1 MEDNLYSKILILHF
15 PPVIARKAI
24 VCTLTKQFD
33 LIFNILGANIS
44 HRKEGNM
51 VLELSG
57 IKPNF
62 KKGVQYLKDQGVSIS
77 YPEQA
82 IYKDSEKCT
91 HCGAC
96 TAVCPTG
103 ALSIRRPEMEV
114 EFNIELC
121 SVCELCI
128 LTCPTKAMGLFA
140 KNSED
145 LVM

>member
-1 MEDNLYSKILILHF
+1 LEDKLYSKILILDF
-15 PPVIARKAI
+15 PPIVAQKAI
-24 VCTLTKQFD
+24 VCSLTKQFD

-44 HRKEGNM
+44 HRKEGHM

-57 IKPNF
+57 TKPNF
-62 KKGVQYLKDQGVSIS
+62 KKGVQYLKDQGLNIS

-82 IYKDSEKCT
+82 IYKDAEKCT
-91 HCGAC
+91 HCGSC

-114 EFNIELC
+114 IYDNELC

-145 LVM
+145 LFV